1 MHNQH
6 AHLSQTL
13 ADQHITRLR
22 EHATR
27 QQLLATANPPRR
39 RRSSPRH
46 RWQLLDRRP
55 APRTN

>member
-6 AHLSQTL
+6 AQLSQTL

-27 QQLLATANPPRR
+27 QQLLATANPPPQ
-39 RRSSPRH
+39 RRSSPRR

>member
-6 AHLSQTL
+6 AQLSQTL
-13 ADQHITRLR
+13 ADQHITQLR

-39 RRSSPRH
+39 RRSSPRR